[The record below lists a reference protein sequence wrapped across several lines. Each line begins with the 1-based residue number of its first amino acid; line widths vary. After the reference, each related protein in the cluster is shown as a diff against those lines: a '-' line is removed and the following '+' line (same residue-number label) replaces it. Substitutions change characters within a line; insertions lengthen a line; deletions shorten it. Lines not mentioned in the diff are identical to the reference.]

1 MTLAIDIHAKMF
13 AAQHVLGEIG
23 LDIPG
28 GQRVG
33 LLGPSGIGKSTLLAL
48 IAGTDGAFEGQ
59 IVRPEGR
66 VAMIFQAPRLLPW
79 RTLAENIAL
88 VPGAGDMARARS
100 LLADVGLAKAAD
112 QYPEKAS
119 LGMQRRAALARALA
133 VDPAVMLL
141 DEPLVSLDPAA
152 AEDMREVLRRAMDRT
167 DATVIMATHNRR
179 EALGLCD
186 RVIEL
191 DGPPATIRRDRMS
204 PLDRDARHDIG
215 AVDRVCQDWFGHA
228 A

>member
-1 MTLAIDIHAKMF
+1 MTLNIDVRAKKF
-13 AAQHVLGEIG
+13 GDQHVLDQISLEI
-23 LDIPG
+23 PT

-48 IAGTDGAFEGQ
+48 VAGTDAEFDGA
-59 IVRPEGR
+59 ITRPSGR

-79 RTLAENIAL
+79 RTLAQNIAL
-88 VPGAGDMARARS
+88 VPGAGDLSRARE
-100 LLADVGLAKAAD
+100 LLAEVGLADAAD

-133 VDPAVMLL
+133 VDPSVMLL

-152 AEDMREVLRRAMDRT
+152 ASDMRGVLRRAMERT
-167 DATVIMATHNRR
+167 NAIVIMATHNRH
-179 EALGLCD
+179 EALALCD
-186 RVIEL
+186 RIVEL
-191 DGPPATIRRDRMS
+191 DGPPAAVSQDRLS
-204 PLDRDARHDIG
+204 PLDRDQRQDSAEIE
-215 AVDRVCQDWFGHA
+215 RVCHDWFGHA